1 MSKSNINSVFNC
13 NENKDFQITYPNGY
27 TISVQWGVDP
37 WGVGTYST
45 ETTAEVAI
53 IDPAGNFYP
62 ISEKDSVI
70 GWQTPT
76 EISTLMIFAARL
88 SNKEKDNE
96 SDWGH

>member
-13 NENKDFQITYPNGY
+13 NENKGFQITYPNGY
-27 TISVQWGVDP
+27 TISVQWGA
-37 WGVGTYST
+37 GTYST

-76 EISTLMIFAARL
+76 EIITLMIFAARL
-88 SNKEKDNE
+88 SNKEKDDV
-96 SDWGH
+96 SDWGY

>member
-13 NENKDFQITYPNGY
+13 NENKGFQITYPNGY
-27 TISVQWGVDP
+27 TISVQ

-76 EISTLMIFAARL
+76 EIITLMIFAARL
-88 SNKEKDNE
+88 SNKEKDDV
-96 SDWGH
+96 SDWGY

>member
-13 NENKDFQITYPNGY
+13 NENKGFQITYPNGY
-27 TISVQWGVDP
+27 TISVQ

-76 EISTLMIFAARL
+76 EIITLMIFAARL

-96 SDWGH
+96 SDWGY

>member
-13 NENKDFQITYPNGY
+13 NENKGFQITYPNGY
-27 TISVQWGVDP
+27 TISVQWGF
-37 WGVGTYST
+37 GTYST

-76 EISTLMIFAARL
+76 EIITLMIFAARL

-96 SDWGH
+96 SDWGY